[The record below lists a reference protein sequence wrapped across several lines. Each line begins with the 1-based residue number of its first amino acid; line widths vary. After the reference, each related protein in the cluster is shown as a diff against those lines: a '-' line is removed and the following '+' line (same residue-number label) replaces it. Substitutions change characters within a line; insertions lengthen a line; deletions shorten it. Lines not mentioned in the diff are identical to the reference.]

1 MSVTAELGRSELLAL
16 NRRLTKKAAQ
26 LEAVNVE
33 LEQIGELY
41 STVMENMVEGL
52 YVVDPAG
59 RMLLMNS
66 AASTL
71 LGWSREELLGR
82 SLHDIVHGRHASGSP
97 RSTDECELV
106 SAYRDGGTVHCAWD
120 TFVCKDGSLIPVA
133 YSASPLASGG
143 RMRGAVI
150 VFRDITA
157 ELDTRRRAESE
168 LHTLVWVGRVR
179 EALDGDRMRLYSQPI
194 VPLRGGAR
202 SEELLLRM
210 LTLEGELVSP
220 DAFLPTAERHGLIG
234 EIDGWVVGKAIR
246 LAAAGRRVEINL
258 SAASVGD
265 RQLLALIEHELRGGE
280 ADPANLVFEITETAL
295 MRDVDAGEAFTRA
308 LTEMGCKLA
317 LDDFGTGFGSF
328 TYLKRF
334 PISYLKIDI
343 EFVRHLASNP
353 ANQHLVKAIVNLAEG
368 FGHETIAE
376 GVEDEETLALLRDY
390 GVDYAQGFHLGPP
403 APSDGAPA

>member
-1 MSVTAELGRSELLAL
+1 LWLR
-16 NRRLTKKAAQ
+16 
-26 LEAVNVE
+26 
-33 LEQIGELY
+33 
-41 STVMENMVEGL
+41 
-52 YVVDPAG
+52 
-59 RMLLMNS
+59 
-66 AASTL
+66 
-71 LGWSREELLGR
+71 
-82 SLHDIVHGRHASGSP
+82 
-97 RSTDECELV
+97 
-106 SAYRDGGTVHCAWD
+106 
-120 TFVCKDGSLIPVA
+120 
-133 YSASPLASGG
+133 
-143 RMRGAVI
+143 
-150 VFRDITA
+150 
-157 ELDTRRRAESE
+157 
-168 LHTLVWVGRVR
+168 RVR

-194 VPLRGGAR
+194 IPLRGGAR

-220 DAFLPTAERHGLIG
+220 DAFLPIAERHGLIG

-265 RQLLALIEHELRGGE
+265 RQLLALIERELRAGE

-343 EFVRHLASNP
+343 EFVRQLASNP
-353 ANQHLVKAIVNLAEG
+353 ANRHLVKAIVNLAEG

-376 GVEDEETLALLRDY
+376 GVEDEETLALLREY

-403 APSDGAPA
+403 APSDCAPD